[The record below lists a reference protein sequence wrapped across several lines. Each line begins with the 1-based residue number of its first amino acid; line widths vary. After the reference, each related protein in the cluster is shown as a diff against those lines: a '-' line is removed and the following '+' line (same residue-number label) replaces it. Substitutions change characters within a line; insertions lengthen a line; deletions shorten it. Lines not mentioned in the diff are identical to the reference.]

1 VRGHNRPVFCDVA
14 RPFADMCSRCRL
26 ATPSGLNEVCHACAV
41 ALRSEV
47 RRGLNAIEKY
57 LDGWSEFDRWR
68 SDEE

>member
-1 VRGHNRPVFCDVA
+1 
-14 RPFADMCSRCRL
+14 MCSRCRL